1 MGTIHTN
8 TSRAILELSENL
20 NYKRVYRDIQ
30 DIATAYFDTHIDN
43 DSYFFHE
50 LEEMIIDK
58 IKEYKNENIR

>member
-8 TSRAILELSENL
+8 TSRAIAYLSECL
-20 NYKRVYRDIQ
+20 NDRGAYIDIQ
-30 DIATAYFDTHIDN
+30 NIATAYFNTHIDN

-58 IKEYKNENIR
+58 IKEYKNENI